1 MEEIYFSKILT
12 NLHPIW
18 KVVKMEE
25 EEEVVVVAAA
35 AVADVEVPKMEEDEV
50 KEIFETYLFQMK

>member
-35 AVADVEVPKMEEDEV
+35 AADVKVPKMAEDEV